1 MRLEL
6 ASSIPDAVTVLVDAN
21 EIAVESG
28 KRINYPFKLGVI
40 RRLKNGRFR
49 SQVWT
54 PAAPL
59 PRGYPAAARATL
71 ATLIQELEAG
81 VRQWPGAR
89 DTGPQEQPARGDMNF
104 EGLTF
109 PEWMAAAGVPLPA
122 PIDVNREQIR
132 ELARAWQD
140 GEDPTEHRA
149 ARATAR
155 SSAPR
160 TTADRYTRGHH
171 DAVSGK
177 PSADLGSEYARG
189 YQEGLA
195 TVEAAAGAPMNPA
208 GVTWKDWAGLAGVRV
223 RNPDPAAAQAYKR
236 GVDPLDWKRSARA
249 TARGSKPGYTSCACR
264 DCMEVAIGVPGAALC
279 SDCEQAGCSLG
290 DRECQSPH
298 SYGG

>member
-28 KRINYPFKLGVI
+28 KRINYPFRLGVI

-71 ATLIQELEAG
+71 ATLIQQLEAG
-81 VRQWPGAR
+81 VRQWPTPSAR
-89 DTGPQEQPARGDMNF
+89 DMLGHGAAATRARGDMNA

-132 ELARAWQD
+132 ELVRAWQD

-149 ARATAR
+149 TAR
-155 SSAPR
+155 SSARSSAGSGDR
-160 TTADRYTRGHH
+160 TGRWFVIIDKRTGHAAVRDIFTGSKAADAMLDTLG
-171 DAVSGK
+171 GE
-177 PSADLGSEYARG
+177 SATG
-189 YQEGLA
+189 YQVMDAMWHEPSRVKL
-195 TVEAAAGAPMNPA
+195 EAMGWIGRGAAEPP
-208 GVTWKDWAGLAGVRV
+208 RV
-223 RNPDPAAAQAYKR
+223 
-236 GVDPLDWKRSARA
+236 ARA